1 MDVQTRLLTA
11 IHQSQRVIR
20 NCAWLVRML
29 AYLLL
34 VAVSPARALPS
45 IDEASPPLKGRLFTG
60 AEFDITHLRG
70 KVVLVNFY
78 SSYCKFCAYE
88 IGLLEAF
95 YEEHRSEG
103 FEVIAVAVDALE
115 DRPRVERMLGIYN
128 LPGTMAEELSENGYA
143 RRYPTPTAFIV
154 DRDGILRHRI
164 TGAKGSGHYQDL
176 VLPLLRR

>member
-1 MDVQTRLLTA
+1 MKVTLHHGTLARIALAAHL
-11 IHQSQRVIR
+11 VI
-20 NCAWLVRML
+20 L
-29 AYLLL
+29 AS
-34 VAVSPARALPS
+34 AAAALPI
-45 IDEASPPLKGRLFTG
+45 IDQPAPPLKGKLFSG
-60 AEFDITHLRG
+60 QEFDIASMRG

-95 YEEHRSEG
+95 YEEHRAEG
-103 FEVIAVAVDALE
+103 FEVIAIGVDALE

-128 LPGTMAEELSENGYA
+128 LPGTMADELTESGYA

-164 TGAKGSGHYQDL
+164 TGAKTPQHYREVL
-176 VLPLLRR
+176 LPLLRH